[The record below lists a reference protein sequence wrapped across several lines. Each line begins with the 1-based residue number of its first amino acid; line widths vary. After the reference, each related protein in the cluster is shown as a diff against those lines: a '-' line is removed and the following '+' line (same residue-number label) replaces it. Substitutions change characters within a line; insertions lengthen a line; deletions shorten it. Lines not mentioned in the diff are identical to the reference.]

1 MTDSAE
7 PEQFQELCE
16 LIGIAVL
23 MAQKAQFS
31 LAHYYAAF
39 HIVHSGWPKE
49 QAAKSI
55 SEHLSKPMGAVVGA
69 IEKDASPGDELMARI
84 KALKTQRNW
93 LVHTFDEEATPFL
106 VKGERFPE
114 YCERMAAI
122 HDETLAVMR
131 ELDAIGEKLIPV
143 RG

>member
-1 MTDSAE
+1 MTNSAE

-16 LIGIAVL
+16 LIGVAVL

-39 HIVHSGWPKE
+39 HMVHSGWSKE
-49 QAAKSI
+49 QAKKSI
-55 SEHLSKPMGAVVGA
+55 ADHLSKPMGAVVGA
-69 IEKDASPGDELMARI
+69 IEKDASPGDDLLERI
-84 KALKTQRNW
+84 KALKAQRNW

-106 VKGERFPE
+106 VQGERFPE
-114 YCERMAAI
+114 YCERMATI
-122 HDETLAVMR
+122 HNEALSVMQ
-131 ELDAIGEKLIPV
+131 ELDAIGEKLIPI